1 MLLLAR
7 DLVRVVVSMATFW
20 RGMSWRSTRELFE
33 SKVVARLYVEHDQ
46 VMMTAKMRSER
57 AEQLL

>member
-20 RGMSWRSTRELFE
+20 RVMSWLSTREPFE
-33 SKVVARLYVEHDQ
+33 SKVVALLYGDRDQ
-46 VMMTAKMRSER
+46 VVMTAKMRSER